1 MKSFLFAFLVLTSLS
16 GCMQQ
21 AQLITLR
28 GTNVKLI
35 DDGLVFDTDT
45 LTLNY
50 SFSNERGKMELT
62 LINKLNRPLYI
73 DWKRSAFV
81 IGQDQ
86 FAYWQDVS
94 DVNLSNWSSQYGR
107 YFIGS
112 TVGTISKSDQ
122 VGFILPQTRIVKQ
135 QFVIIPNGS
144 LPLQGTFNMV
154 EEKPA
159 NSSYRTKPVNVNVY
173 TYSAEQSPLQFR
185 NYLML
190 STDKDF
196 KTEFVIDTK
205 FWASDV
211 RVLPLDQVR
220 PVSTQQPDG
229 SFSVSRPFFKP
240 DGFYV
245 PLPVE

>member
-94 DVNLSNWSSQYGR
+94 DVNLSNWSSQYGETAR
-107 YFIGS
+107 
-112 TVGTISKSDQ
+112 
-122 VGFILPQTRIVKQ
+122 
-135 QFVIIPNGS
+135 
-144 LPLQGTFNMV
+144 
-154 EEKPA
+154 
-159 NSSYRTKPVNVNVY
+159 
-173 TYSAEQSPLQFR
+173 
-185 NYLML
+185 
-190 STDKDF
+190 
-196 KTEFVIDTK
+196 
-205 FWASDV
+205 
-211 RVLPLDQVR
+211 
-220 PVSTQQPDG
+220 
-229 SFSVSRPFFKP
+229 
-240 DGFYV
+240 
-245 PLPVE
+245 